1 MNILSV
7 VSMKGGVGK
16 TSVTANLATA
26 LARRLGPGRVFIID
40 LDPQNAL
47 QWHFGF
53 VDYEQKG
60 ICNQSAIGG
69 AWNDIALS
77 SATGVTLFPYGAVD
91 EHERLAFEQ
100 LLKEQ
105 PDWLKI
111 KACGSQFKRDAI
123 VLIDTPPGVSPY
135 LPQVIGCSDVSLVVL
150 LADGASYA
158 TIPAMETAF
167 EELIPMNPY
176 LRTSYLLNQFDQDD
190 TLGKDIQTLLQRHL
204 GERLLLPTIHVDEG
218 VKEALAFQQPVL
230 VYDPHGQACQ
240 DFADLATWAL
250 GELVE

>member
-16 TSVTANLATA
+16 TSITANLATA

-53 VDYEQKG
+53 VDHEQKG
-60 ICNQSAIGG
+60 ICNQSAAAGP
-69 AWNDIALS
+69 WNDIALS
-77 SATGVTLFPYGAVD
+77 SATGVTIFPYGAVD

-111 KACGSQFKRDAI
+111 KACGTQFKRDAI

-158 TIPAMETAF
+158 TVPAMETAF

-176 LRTSYLLNQFDQDD
+176 LRTAYLLNQFDQEDA
-190 TLGKDIQTLLQRHL
+190 LGKDIQTLLQHTL
-204 GERLLLPTIHVDEG
+204 GERLLSPLIHVDEG

-230 VYDPHGQACQ
+230 VYDPHGQASQ
-240 DFADLATWAL
+240 DFSDLATWAL